1 MNTYRLIISTP
12 DGTIF
17 DDNVEKIM
25 LRGANGD
32 LAVLAG
38 HMPFMTSVKKGEC
51 KVTFNDSD
59 ERIADINGNGKL
71 DARDYLLLKRA
82 YFGTY
87 TIK

>member
-17 DDNVEKIM
+17 DENVEGIM

-38 HMPFMTSVKKGEC
+38 HAPFMTSVQKGEC
-51 KVTFNDSD
+51 KVTADGGD
-59 ERIADINGNGKL
+59 ERFADIDGGILSVDKEKVT
-71 DARDYLLLKRA
+71 LLSGSFKW
-82 YFGTY
+82 
-87 TIK
+87 K

>member
-17 DDNVEKIM
+17 DENVEGIM

-38 HMPFMTSVKKGEC
+38 HAPFMTSVQKGEC
-51 KVTFNDSD
+51 KVTTDGGD
-59 ERIADINGNGKL
+59 ERLADIDGGILSVDKEKVT
-71 DARDYLLLKRA
+71 LLSGSFNWK
-82 YFGTY
+82 
-87 TIK
+87 